1 MIYILIPIYNGIEFI
16 DTAVTSIINQT
27 YKDWKV
33 LIGVNGHEANS
44 SVYNTATKYS
54 SEKITVLDLFNIRG
68 KSNALNEMVKYIK
81 AGEEDWIALLDVDD
95 IWFPNKLML
104 QIPFC
109 QNYDIIGTHCQYF
122 GDLNGKP
129 HIPTGD
135 ITLFDFS

>member
-54 SEKITVLDLFNIRG
+54 SEKYK
-68 KSNALNEMVKYIK
+68 KSLNHRWRICRMRDSSRIIK
-81 AGEEDWIALLDVDD
+81 
-95 IWFPNKLML
+95 NR
-104 QIPFC
+104 
-109 QNYDIIGTHCQYF
+109 
-122 GDLNGKP
+122 
-129 HIPTGD
+129 
-135 ITLFDFS
+135 